1 MQEENEDVILDTSF
15 SQEEI
20 KPVFSKL
27 QDDPPLEI
35 TFRQLSEGMV
45 HLKNEAFMLT
55 LYQDMAEWAVD
66 DQVPNVMEDDR
77 SSDQQIEE

>member
-1 MQEENEDVILDTSF
+1 
-15 SQEEI
+15 
-20 KPVFSKL
+20 
-27 QDDPPLEI
+27 
-35 TFRQLSEGMV
+35 MV